1 MTAIV
6 HAESNSSIILDP
18 EQENAIRLMNSGNI
32 NVFLTGGGGT
42 GKSKVLE
49 TFISNY
55 KKRFPTTWRQLLG
68 ITSTTGSSALL
79 IGGTTI
85 HSFSG
90 IGVSR
95 TDDDVLIER
104 LAKRRY
110 LSKRWR
116 ELKTLIIDEV
126 SMLTP
131 RSFQLIYKLAQ
142 TIRKNTRPFGGVQII
157 LSGDFCQLAPILEQH
172 ISNHTMEY
180 CFEAPEWSASEIH
193 TVYFKKIHRQTD
205 MEFIS
210 ALQKIRM
217 GISDQDTTSLL
228 MQQFR
233 KNIENPYGIMPVQLF
248 PTRDSANEVNQK
260 HFMDLSK
267 TNEIN
272 TFSMKIDISMRTD
285 MTDDDKSS
293 TTAASSESN
302 DIKIHRAKSQ
312 LPIDDS
318 IYLCIGCQVILV
330 INLSIEDGLI
340 NGSKGKIEH
349 FNENGEPVI
358 MFSNGVRR
366 AITLH
371 EWEIEDGPHIIKAYG
386 LPVILGY
393 GCTIHRSQ
401 GMSIDL
407 AIIDIGRSIFKGAG
421 GYGQIYVALSRVR
434 TLHGLSILNFDPSR
448 IKCHPKVIEF
458 YRRIDELSVKLSPE
472 LPGSKSHTT
481 STLTP
486 RPTLVSSSSS
496 KSSKS
501 TILNYFTTLT
511 A

>member
-1 MTAIV
+1 MST
-6 HAESNSSIILDP
+6 ESIPSIILNP
-18 EQENAIRLMNSGNI
+18 EQENAMRLMNSGNI

-90 IGVSR
+90 IGVSK

-172 ISNHTMEY
+172 ISNHSMEY
-180 CFEAPEWSASEIH
+180 CFEAPEWTASEIH

-228 MQQFR
+228 IQQFR
-233 KNIENPYGIMPVQLF
+233 KNIENSYGIMPVQLF

-260 HFMDLSK
+260 HFADLSK
-267 TNEIN
+267 ANEIN
-272 TFSMKIDISMRTD
+272 TFTMKIDISL

-293 TTAASSESN
+293 TTTSEST

-318 IYLCIGCQVILV
+318 IDLCIGCQVILV

-340 NGSKGKIEH
+340 NGSKGKIEN

-358 MFSNGVRR
+358 MFANGIRR
-366 AITLH
+366 AIALH
-371 EWEIEDGPHIIKAYG
+371 EWEIEDGPHVIKAYG

-434 TLHGLSILNFDPSR
+434 TLQGLSILNFDPSR

-458 YRRIDELSVKLSPE
+458 YRRIDE
-472 LPGSKSHTT
+472 
-481 STLTP
+481 STANTHVS
-486 RPTLVSSSSS
+486 VSSPIMTESLKPKS
-496 KSSKS
+496 KPIITASKAS
-501 TILNYFTTLT
+501 ILNYFTSLPS
-511 A
+511 

>member
-1 MTAIV
+1 MA
-6 HAESNSSIILDP
+6 HAESIPSIILDP
-18 EQENAIRLMNSGNI
+18 EQENAIRLMNSGNV

-49 TFISNY
+49 TFINNY
-55 KKRFPTTWRQLLG
+55 KKKFPTTWRQLLG

-116 ELKTLIIDEV
+116 ELKTLIIDEI

-180 CFEAPEWSASEIH
+180 CFEAPEWAASEIH

-205 MEFIS
+205 VEFIS

-228 MQQFR
+228 IQQFR
-233 KNIENPYGIMPVQLF
+233 KNIENSYGIMPVQLF

-260 HFMDLSK
+260 HFADLSK
-267 TNEIN
+267 ANEIN
-272 TFSMKIDISMRTD
+272 TFSMKIDISMRAELL
-285 MTDDDKSS
+285 DDDKSS
-293 TTAASSESN
+293 TSASSEST
-302 DIKIHRAKSQ
+302 DIKIQRAKSQ

-318 IYLCIGCQVILV
+318 IDLCIGCQVILV

-349 FNENGEPVI
+349 FNENGEPVVL
-358 MFSNGVRR
+358 FANGIRR
-366 AITLH
+366 AIVMH
-371 EWEIEDGPHIIKAYG
+371 EWEMEDGPHVIKAYG
-386 LPVILGY
+386 LPLILGY

-434 TLHGLSILNFDPSR
+434 TLQGLSILNFDPSR

-458 YRRIDELSVKLSPE
+458 YRRIDELSVERSSLSIRHP
-472 LPGSKSHTT
+472 LPLKPTPTSST
-481 STLTP
+481 STDIKA
-486 RPTLVSSSSS
+486 S
-496 KSSKS
+496 KSS
-501 TILNYFTTLT
+501 ILNYFTALPVSL
-511 A
+511 

>member
-1 MTAIV
+1 MSMAT
-6 HAESNSSIILDP
+6 ESIPSIILDP

-49 TFISNY
+49 IFISNY

-85 HSFSG
+85 HSFAG

-95 TDDDVLIER
+95 IDDDVLIER

-131 RSFQLIYKLAQ
+131 RSFQLINKLAQ
-142 TIRKNTRPFGGVQII
+142 TIRRNTRPFGGVQII

-180 CFEAPEWSASEIH
+180 CFEAPEWTASEIH
-193 TVYFKKIHRQTD
+193 TVYFKKIHRQSD

-260 HFMDLSK
+260 HFADLSK
-267 TNEIN
+267 ANEIN
-272 TFSMKIDISMRTD
+272 TFTMKIDISMLTE

-293 TTAASSESN
+293 TTASESN
-302 DIKIHRAKSQ
+302 DIKINRAKSQ
-312 LPIDDS
+312 LPIDNS
-318 IYLCIGCQVILV
+318 IDLCIGCQVILV

-358 MFSNGVRR
+358 MFANGIRR
-366 AITLH
+366 AIALH
-371 EWEIEDGPHIIKAYG
+371 EWEIEDGPHIIKAHG

-434 TLHGLSILNFDPSR
+434 TLQGLSILNFDPSR

-458 YRRIDELSVKLSPE
+458 YRRIDEL
-472 LPGSKSHTT
+472 TT
-481 STLTP
+481 KPIQITP
-486 RPTLVSSSSS
+486 TPTPTPKVS
-496 KSSKS
+496 
-501 TILNYFTTLT
+501 ILNYFTSLSI
-511 A
+511 

>member
-1 MTAIV
+1 MS
-6 HAESNSSIILDP
+6 AESIPSIILDA

-90 IGVSR
+90 IGVSK
-95 TDDDVLIER
+95 TEDDVLIER

-180 CFEAPEWSASEIH
+180 CFEVPEWTASEIH

-228 MQQFR
+228 IQQFR
-233 KNIENPYGIMPVQLF
+233 KNIENSYGIMPVQLF

-260 HFMDLSK
+260 HFADLSK
-267 TNEIN
+267 ANEIN
-272 TFSMKIDISMRTD
+272 TFTMKIDISVRTE
-285 MTDDDKSS
+285 MMEDDKSS
-293 TTAASSESN
+293 TAASQAASEST
-302 DIKIHRAKSQ
+302 DIKINRAKSQ

-318 IYLCIGCQVILV
+318 IDLCIGCQVILV

-358 MFSNGVRR
+358 MFANGIRR
-366 AITLH
+366 AIALH
-371 EWEIEDGPHIIKAYG
+371 EWEIEDGPHIIKAHG

-434 TLHGLSILNFDPSR
+434 TLQGLSILNFDPSR

-458 YRRIDELSVKLSPE
+458 YKRLDEL
-472 LPGSKSHTT
+472 TT
-481 STLTP
+481 KTIQLKPIQLQPTP
-486 RPTLVSSSSS
+486 KVS
-496 KSSKS
+496 
-501 TILNYFTTLT
+501 ILNYFTSLSI
-511 A
+511 

>member
-1 MTAIV
+1 MLKYIYNNISMT
-6 HAESNSSIILDP
+6 HAESIPSIILDP

-90 IGVSR
+90 IGVSK

-104 LAKRRY
+104 LVKRRY

-172 ISNHTMEY
+172 ISNHNMEY
-180 CFEAPEWSASEIH
+180 CFEAPEWTASEIH

-233 KNIENPYGIMPVQLF
+233 KNIENTYGIMPVQLF

-260 HFMDLSK
+260 HFTDLAK
-267 TNEIN
+267 ANEIN
-272 TFSMKIDISMRTD
+272 TFTMKIDISMRTD
-285 MTDDDKSS
+285 ISDDDKSS
-293 TTAASSESN
+293 TTSSTSSEST

-318 IYLCIGCQVILV
+318 IDLCIGCQVILV
-330 INLSIEDGLI
+330 INLSIEEGLI

-358 MFSNGVRR
+358 LFANGIRR
-366 AITLH
+366 AIALH

-434 TLHGLSILNFDPSR
+434 TLQGLSILNFDPSR

-458 YRRIDELSVKLSPE
+458 YKRIDES
-472 LPGSKSHTT
+472 
-481 STLTP
+481 STVLGLTI
-486 RPTLVSSSSS
+486 TESS
-496 KSSKS
+496 KPKPKSILSTATASKAS
-501 TILNYFTTLT
+501 ILNYFTAL
-511 A
+511 

>member
-1 MTAIV
+1 MS
-6 HAESNSSIILDP
+6 AESIPSIILDA

-90 IGVSR
+90 IGVSK

-180 CFEAPEWSASEIH
+180 CFEVPEWTASEIH

-228 MQQFR
+228 IQQFR
-233 KNIENPYGIMPVQLF
+233 KNIENSYGIMPVQLF

-260 HFMDLSK
+260 HFADLSK
-267 TNEIN
+267 ANEIN
-272 TFSMKIDISMRTD
+272 TFTMKIDISVRTE
-285 MTDDDKSS
+285 MVVDDKSS
-293 TTAASSESN
+293 TAASQAESEST
-302 DIKIHRAKSQ
+302 DIKINRAKSQ

-318 IYLCIGCQVILV
+318 IDLCIGCQVILV

-358 MFSNGVRR
+358 MFANGIRR
-366 AITLH
+366 AIALH
-371 EWEIEDGPHIIKAYG
+371 EWEIEDGPHIIKAHG

-434 TLHGLSILNFDPSR
+434 TLQGLSILNFDPSR

-458 YRRIDELSVKLSPE
+458 YKRLDECATNTSVLSSLSPPPK
-472 LPGSKSHTT
+472 LKTISSTASKAS
-481 STLTP
+481 
-486 RPTLVSSSSS
+486 
-496 KSSKS
+496 
-501 TILNYFTTLT
+501 ILNYFTSV
-511 A
+511 